1 MTTIAL
7 NYSKSLLEGLFGSV
21 NKIFMFIAGLFTSIG
36 KSIQVSRQIE
46 ANRQIA
52 KHLLQEY
59 PEHTYESL
67 VAELNHKTIQKEM

>member
-1 MTTIAL
+1 MTAIVLKNFSVAR
-7 NYSKSLLEGLFGSV
+7 EVFV
-21 NKIFMFIAGLFTSIG
+21 NKIFMFFISLFTSIA
-36 KSIQVSRQIE
+36 KSIQISRQIE

-52 KHLLQEY
+52 KHLLPEY

>member
-1 MTTIAL
+1 MTAIVLKNFSVAR
-7 NYSKSLLEGLFGSV
+7 EVFV
-21 NKIFMFIAGLFTSIG
+21 NKIFMFLVNLFASIG
-36 KSIQVSRQIE
+36 NSIQVSRQIE

-52 KHLLQEY
+52 KHLLPEY